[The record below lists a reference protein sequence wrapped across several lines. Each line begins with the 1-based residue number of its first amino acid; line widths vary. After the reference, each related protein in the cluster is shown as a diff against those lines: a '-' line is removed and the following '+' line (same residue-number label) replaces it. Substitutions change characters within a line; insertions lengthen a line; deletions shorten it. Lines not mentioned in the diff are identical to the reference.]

1 MPCVT
6 SARHRSHLEECVSS
20 LSAFSYQT
28 ERKDLVLA
36 AEELRQAAISL
47 GRITGKI
54 DVEQL
59 LDIIFRDFCIGK

>member
-6 SARHRSHLEECVSS
+6 SLRHRSHLEACVAS
-20 LSAFSYQT
+20 LSMFLYQIR
-28 ERKDLVLA
+28 RKEFVLA
-36 AEELRQAAISL
+36 TEELRQTSLSL